1 MSDNILC
8 YRKIC
13 KIQYLL
19 FFFGITIFLYLNNYS
34 TVYSHIPNNNNNQI
48 FLQEILDQHDNIKV
62 QFAYE
67 PENIKINTLTDLKF
81 SVLNLKTDEH
91 IKNFLAR
98 VVVTEGSELFRFD
111 NITVNDGDFSVK
123 HSFANY
129 GTHQVFLRV
138 DTNSSITPI
147 AFDVTIP
154 TYQSSSSSSPFL
166 MDSVKSNVNNDNKS
180 TSFATYLI
188 IGVGVAVSL
197 VMTIILLWILKKKK
211 IILVLVEYSLL
222 YSIFI
227 S

>member
-1 MSDNILC
+1 MC
-8 YRKIC
+8 YRKIS

-19 FFFGITIFLYLNNYS
+19 YFFGITIFLYLNNYS

-48 FLQEILDQHDNIKV
+48 ALQEILDQHDNIKV

-98 VVVTEGSELFRFD
+98 VVVTEGSELFRFN

-129 GTHQVFLRV
+129 GTHQVILRV
-138 DTNSSITPI
+138 DTNSSITPA
-147 AFDVTIP
+147 AFDVIIP
-154 TYQSSSSSSPFL
+154 SYQSSSSPFL
-166 MDSVKSNVNNDNKS
+166 VDSDKSKLDKDNTSTKS
-180 TSFATYLI
+180 ITTYLI
-188 IGVGVAVSL
+188 IGVGVAVSIG
-197 VMTIILLWILKKKK
+197 MTIILLSILKKK
-211 IILVLVEYSLL
+211 
-222 YSIFI
+222 
-227 S
+227 